1 MGSQFPT
8 SIDQLEKENGELSMA
23 PTYEDA
29 ADIETQI
36 RINTEQRTP
45 CVLVLDVS
53 YSMDGERIESLNRGL
68 VEFETALKNDEM
80 ALDRV
85 VVQVITFGGSVEIY
99 TNWTD
104 ASEFSAPSLSPSG
117 DTPMGTAMELAL
129 DEIDRLKETF
139 REGGITWTRP
149 WIFLMTD
156 GGPTDDSWR
165 ESAARVRD
173 AVQQKRAIVWPI
185 AMPDADFGPLREFG
199 GDTADIYSV
208 DTANFGSLFKWLSA
222 SLSQVAQSR
231 VGETIQLAAPPGP
244 VVEV

>member
-1 MGSQFPT
+1 MSHEF
-8 SIDQLEKENGELSMA
+8 S
-23 PTYEDA
+23 DA

-53 YSMDGERIESLNRGL
+53 YSMDGKRIESLNNGL
-68 VEFETALKNDEM
+68 IEFEKALKNDEM
-80 ALDRV
+80 AMDRV
-85 VVQVITFGGSVEIY
+85 VVQVITFGGTVEIH

-104 ASEFSAPSLSPSG
+104 ASEFSAPSLSTSG
-117 DTPMGTAMELAL
+117 ATPMGTAMELAL

-139 REGGITWTRP
+139 RDGGITWTRP

-156 GGPTDDSWR
+156 GGPTDANWRDS
-165 ESAARVRD
+165 ATRVRH

-199 GDTADIYSV
+199 GDTADVYSV
-208 DTANFGSLFKWLSA
+208 DTADFGSLFKWLSA

-231 VGETIQLAAPPGP
+231 MGETIQLAAPPGP